1 MSLPKIQAT
10 LEKRLA
16 QSRIVFWY
24 DAEAEWWTEFDTLS
38 LDGVEKIR
46 VHKNEF
52 GVKNRIVRQCPNQQ
66 FLLYFQGQQ
75 RPDDHDNWLLD
86 QLLANGEPFSPD
98 RASLALIDADLP
110 PELKPLVEEHILF
123 FFHFSFFFLWVKIIC
138 RG

>member
-46 VHKNEF
+46 VHKNQ
-52 GVKNRIVRQCPNQQ
+52 R
-66 FLLYFQGQQ
+66 GQ
-75 RPDDHDNWLLD
+75 
-86 QLLANGEPFSPD
+86 A
-98 RASLALIDADLP
+98 
-110 PELKPLVEEHILF
+110 
-123 FFHFSFFFLWVKIIC
+123 
-138 RG
+138 